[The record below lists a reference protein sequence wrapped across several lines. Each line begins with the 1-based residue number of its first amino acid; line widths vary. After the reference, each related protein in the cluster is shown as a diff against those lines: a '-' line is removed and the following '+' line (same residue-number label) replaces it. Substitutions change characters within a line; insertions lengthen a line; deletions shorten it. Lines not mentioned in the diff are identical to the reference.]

1 MISVAPQRGV
11 ERRQMR
17 IESLEQVL
25 TLQPPGR
32 ISGRG
37 AGANEALDDMDRVT
51 IGKTAARKGLG
62 MLGPRRVVPA
72 CGRPPPR
79 RTACSTAHHRPMAS
93 EGSSLLPW
101 NR

>member
-1 MISVAPQRGV
+1 
-11 ERRQMR
+11 MR

-51 IGKTAARKGLG
+51 IGKTASAYGLG
-62 MLGPRRVVPA
+62 GVQPPSVEQVDGVPVISHSRCA
-72 CGRPPPR
+72 
-79 RTACSTAHHRPMAS
+79 
-93 EGSSLLPW
+93 
-101 NR
+101 